1 MPSAK
6 ILAKKQDE
14 VKKMADMYKDAKTI
28 VIADYLGLT
37 VAQDTQ
43 LRAGFRASDVEYKV
57 QKNRI
62 LLLALKEIGID
73 NVNDLL
79 QGPSAIASSKEDYV
93 LPAKMCAEAEKKYK
107 AFDIKGGIMD
117 GKVVTAD
124 DIKALAN
131 LPSKEELVGK
141 VLSGLNAPIYSF
153 VNVLA
158 ANLRGFARVI
168 GAIAEKKGSE

>member
-14 VKKMADMYKDAKTI
+14 VKKMVDMYKDAKTI
-28 VIADYLGLT
+28 VITDYLGLT
-37 VAQDTQ
+37 VAQDTA
-43 LRAGFRASDVEYKV
+43 LRAGFRAQDVEYKV

-62 LLLALKEIGID
+62 LLLALKEIGIKD
-73 NVNDLL
+73 AQDLL
-79 QGPSAIASSKEDYV
+79 QGPSAIASSKDDYV
-93 LPAKMCAEAEKKYK
+93 LPAKLCADAERKYK
-107 AFDIKGGIMD
+107 AFEIKGGIME
-117 GKVVTAD
+117 GRVVTAD

-141 VLSGLNAPIYSF
+141 VLGGLNAPIYGF

-168 GAIAEKKGSE
+168 SAIAEKKGSE

>member
-14 VKKMADMYKDAKTI
+14 VKKMAEMYKDAKTI
-28 VIADYLGLT
+28 VVADYLGLT

-43 LRAGFRASDVEYKV
+43 LRAGFRASDVDYKV

-62 LLLALKEIGID
+62 LLLALKEIGISEA
-73 NVNDLL
+73 NDLL
-79 QGPSAIASSKEDYV
+79 QGPSAIASSKTDHV
-93 LPAKMCAEAEKKYK
+93 TAAKMCAEAEKKYK
-107 AFDIKGGIMD
+107 AFEIKGGILD

-131 LPSKEELVGK
+131 LPSKEELVAK
-141 VLSGLNAPIYSF
+141 VLGGLNAPITGF

-158 ANLRGFARVI
+158 ANLRGLARVI